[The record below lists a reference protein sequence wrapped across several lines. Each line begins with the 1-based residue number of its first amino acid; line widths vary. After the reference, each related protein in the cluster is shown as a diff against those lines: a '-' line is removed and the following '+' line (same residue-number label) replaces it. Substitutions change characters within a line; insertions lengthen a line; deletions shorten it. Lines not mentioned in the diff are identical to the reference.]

1 MHSYWLPFIST
12 NGSTQIDNSHMGNGS
27 DAITQ
32 PNGHNQIDNE
42 GNEHILI
49 ACLLSDDGFAQFV
62 DSMTNQGEGLTQSSG
77 ENQIGNEGDSVL
89 YSTSPLWFAC

>member
-42 GNEHILI
+42 GDEFLLPFYYFDWIMNIFLLPAFCQMMALPSLSI
-49 ACLLSDDGFAQFV
+49 A
-62 DSMTNQGEGLTQSSG
+62 
-77 ENQIGNEGDSVL
+77 
-89 YSTSPLWFAC
+89 